1 MKNSKILLVVAC
13 LALAA
18 PFAQAITFDLTSD
31 HVTGGAG
38 TPPFG
43 TVTLTQNGANVDFSV
58 ALTAGYG
65 FVLTGSADFQYF
77 KFNGIG
83 VVVGDIININQN
95 FAPFTLSGAASAVP
109 GGFSGDGT
117 GDFTFGITSDHGNG
131 GSPPIYAGPLSFTVA
146 NATIAELTVPNT
158 LGIVFV
164 ADIIAPAVNGV
175 RNTGPVDATTPNTVP
190 DGGATVMLLGT
201 ALAGLGAVRRFLKK

>member
-1 MKNSKILLVVAC
+1 MKNFKILLVVAC

-18 PFAQAITFDLTSD
+18 PFAQAISFDFTSD

-43 TVTLTQNGANVDFSV
+43 TVTLTQNGTGVDFNV
-58 ALTAGYG
+58 TLTAGYG

-77 KFNGIG
+77 KFNAIGITAA
-83 VVVGDIININQN
+83 DITVTQN
-95 FAPFTLSGAASAVP
+95 FTGFTLSGDASAVP
-109 GGFSGDGT
+109 GGFNGDGT
-117 GDFTFGITSDHGNG
+117 GQFTYGITSDHGTG
-131 GSPPIYAGPLSFTVA
+131 GSPPIYEGPLLFNVA
-146 NATIAELTVPNT
+146 NSTIADFLTPNN
-158 LGIVFV
+158 LGILFV

-175 RNTGPVDATTPNTVP
+175 RNTGPVDVTPPGVP
-190 DGGATVMLLGT
+190 DSGTTLMLLGT